1 MDGLGT
7 WLDGPEGTVWNAF
20 VTSDADILVG
30 GAMGPAGGGVPPSD
44 LTSCSVNGTAVKSS
58 SNFFR
63 EFVVGRDSF
72 SEA

>member
-30 GAMGPAGGGVPPSD
+30 GAMGPAGGGVPPQ
-44 LTSCSVNGTAVKSS
+44 V
-58 SNFFR
+58 
-63 EFVVGRDSF
+63 
-72 SEA
+72 